1 MRPAAISSK
10 LPSLRSRIAAS
21 PESPQGDE
29 AAEHGPGRRVLEI
42 VVQCL
47 MNLRLV
53 SSSDDRA
60 LAIRDHLL
68 PLVRDRGM
76 LECQRGSVRVIGL
89 QLGSWLF
96 NHWTPFNDLSSAE
109 ASSPGYRHALE
120 GQHARPDLPYGLE
133 VWRGDKVLSV
143 LWADSGSFEVDR
155 FVRGSWEDEAL
166 LL

>member
-1 MRPAAISSK
+1 
-10 LPSLRSRIAAS
+10 
-21 PESPQGDE
+21 
-29 AAEHGPGRRVLEI
+29 
-42 VVQCL
+42 

-76 LECQRGSVRVIGL
+76 LECQYGPVRVIAL
-89 QLGSWLF
+89 QLGPWLF
-96 NHWTPFNDLSSAE
+96 KHWTPFQELSPEE

-120 GQHARPDLPYGLE
+120 RQHTRPDLPYGLE
-133 VWRGDKVLSV
+133 VWRGAKMLSV
-143 LWADSGSFEVDR
+143 LWADNGAFEVDS

-166 LL
+166 VL